1 MKLEEL
7 NINPESVCELLVDF
21 ITEETGKVG
30 FKRAIVGLS
39 GGLDS
44 SAVTYLLAKAMGARN
59 VIAVFMPYKTSSPE
73 SRKHAELVMKR
84 TRVKNYHV
92 DITPMVDAYFE
103 KFPDADRNRQGNK
116 MARERM
122 SILYDL
128 SASEEALV
136 IGTSNKSELLL
147 GYGTLYGDVA
157 CAINPIGDLYKTQVT
172 QLAAFLEVPQ
182 EIIKKAPTADLWVGQ
197 TDEGELGFTYEEV
210 DRLLYYMVDRRKSI
224 SQLVKLGFK
233 RTFAERVEKV
243 VRLNQFT
250 RSLPIIAKVSHRT
263 VGIDFRYPRDWG
275 V

>member
-7 NINPESVCELLVDF
+7 KINPESVCELLVDF
-21 ITEETGKVG
+21 ITEEISKAG
-30 FKRAIVGLS
+30 FKKAIAGLS

-44 SAVTYLLAKAMGARN
+44 SAVTYLLAKAMGAKN

-73 SRKHAELVMKR
+73 SRKHAELVMKK
-84 TRVKNYHV
+84 TRVKNYQI
-92 DITPMVDAYFE
+92 DITPMVEAYFE
-103 KFPDADRNRQGNK
+103 KFPKADRNRQGNK

-128 SASEEALV
+128 SASEKALV

-157 CAINPIGDLYKTQVT
+157 CAINPIGDLYKTQVR
-172 QLAAFLEVPQ
+172 QLASFLEVPHQ
-182 EIIKKAPTADLWVGQ
+182 IIKKAPTADLWVGQ

-224 SQLVKLGFK
+224 SQLVKLGFEK
-233 RTFAERVEKV
+233 SFAEKVEKI
-243 VRLNQFT
+243 VRLNQFK
-250 RSLPIIAKVSHRT
+250 RSLPIIAKISHRT
-263 VGIDFRYPRDWG
+263 MG